1 MSKRGN
7 ETPRKSRRLNE
18 EANSDD
24 FHAPSFK
31 ILSQTQSQ
39 PSYVKVKSR
48 SVKSTTG
55 KKTNKH
61 PKENEKKGK
70 GKEKKKVDE
79 SEKRTKERENK
90 RKGKEIEESSDS
102 ESDFVEELI
111 KSKIQKT
118 KSI

>member
-18 EANSDD
+18 EASSDD

-39 PSYVKVKSR
+39 PSSVKVKSR
-48 SVKSTTG
+48 SGKSTI
-55 KKTNKH
+55 KKNQH
-61 PKENEKKGK
+61 PKENEKKRK

-79 SEKRTKERENK
+79 SEKRTKERGKK
-90 RKGKEIEESSDS
+90 RNGKEIEDSSDLNVIS
-102 ESDFVEELI
+102 Y
-111 KSKIQKT
+111 KR
-118 KSI
+118 